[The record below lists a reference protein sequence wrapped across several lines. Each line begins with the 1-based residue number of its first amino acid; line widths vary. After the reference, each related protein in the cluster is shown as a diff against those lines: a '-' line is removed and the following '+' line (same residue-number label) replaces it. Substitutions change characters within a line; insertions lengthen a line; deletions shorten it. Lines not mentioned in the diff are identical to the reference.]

1 MRSMKARSLFA
12 FLVAAG
18 LAGGA
23 AWAQLHPSILEY
35 PDEAFK
41 PVGAERTALS
51 NGMLVFLVENHE
63 IPTVSV
69 QAFVRAGSVYDLSG
83 KEGLAELAAES
94 MRAGGTRRWKPE
106 ALDEELEQ
114 RAVKLSIGAS
124 KEMLW
129 ASADALKKDF
139 DWALA
144 VAADVL
150 RNPAFRA
157 GPVKVEKAK
166 MLDWVRRR
174 WDYPGAVASYKF
186 SELVYGKQSPW
197 GRYETEESLK
207 HVSRKDLKD
216 FHRRVFVPENILLGA
231 YGDFRPEAMLQK
243 LEEAF
248 GDWEPREA
256 LLPELPKVEDRL
268 ARRIYYVPRANLE
281 QTSIRIGHLGVNRH
295 DPDIRRIEVMNHIF
309 GTSISSRLFMKVR
322 SEKGLAYSVWGGVWD
337 GLDRGE
343 FLVDCSTKPE
353 TTVEAIETILAE
365 IERLRSEPPMEEEL
379 QRARRS
385 AVNSFVFQFEEASD
399 VLWKSIENHFFGYP
413 EDYWDTYLDEIRA
426 VTAEQLLATAR
437 KHIDPEKTVILV
449 VGDESKFDKLLS
461 TLGEVTT
468 LSLE

>member
-1 MRSMKARSLFA
+1 MKARSLFA

-35 PDEAFK
+35 PDETFEPRK
-41 PVGAERTALS
+41 AERSSLS

-63 IPTVSV
+63 IPVVSV
-69 QAFVRAGSVYDLSG
+69 QAFVRAGSVYDSSG
-83 KEGLAELAAES
+83 KEGLAWLAAES
-94 MRAGGTRRWKPE
+94 MRAGGTKRWKPE
-106 ALDEELEQ
+106 ALDEELER
-114 RAVKLSIGAS
+114 RAVDFSVGVG
-124 KEMLW
+124 KEML
-129 ASADALKKDF
+129 AAGANTLTKES
-139 DWALA
+139 DWAIRVLA
-144 VAADVL
+144 DIL

-157 GPVKVEKAK
+157 GAVKVEKAR
-166 MLDWVRRR
+166 MLDRVRRR
-174 WDYPGAVASYKF
+174 WDYPGAVASLKF

-197 GRYETEESLK
+197 GRYETEESLR
-207 HVSRKDLKD
+207 HISRKDLKD
-216 FHRRVFVPENILLGA
+216 FHRRAFVPENILLGA

-256 LLPELPKVEDRL
+256 MLPELPKVEDRL
-268 ARRIYYVPRANLE
+268 ARRVYYVPRANLE

-295 DPDIRRIEVMNHIF
+295 DTDIRRIEVMNHIF
-309 GTSISSRLFMKVR
+309 GSGGLSSRLFLKVR
-322 SEKGLAYSVWGGVWD
+322 SEKGLAYSVGGGVGD

-343 FLVDCSTKPE
+343 FSVDCSTKPE

-365 IERLRSEPPMEEEL
+365 IERLRAEPPTEEEL
-379 QRARRS
+379 RRARLS
-385 AVNSFVFQFEEASD
+385 TVNSFVFQFEEASD

-413 EDYWDTYLDEIRA
+413 ENYWDTYLEKIRA
-426 VTAEQLLATAR
+426 VTAEQVLSAAR
-437 KHIDPEKTVILV
+437 KHMDPEKTVILV
-449 VGDESKFDKLLS
+449 VGDESKFDRLLS